1 MSEQEILGGVNKC
14 VPSFVGG
21 VVLYEHQGWESTSCR
36 LMQVSNAVFPNTN
49 GNVQLSQPVDRGYV
63 GGAVV
68 ADQIARNP
76 VYGYLILE
84 ENLTVTK
91 FVFVMMLQGFLVCP
105 QCLEL

>member
-1 MSEQEILGGVNKC
+1 M
-14 VPSFVGG
+14 
-21 VVLYEHQGWESTSCR
+21 LYEHQGWVSTSCR

-76 VYGYLILE
+76 VNGITLLE
-84 ENLTVTK
+84 ENLMEIK
-91 FVFVMMLQGFLVCP
+91 FVSVIMLQGFVVCP